1 MSRQFC
7 PECGHE
13 NPGEAQFCMSCAH
26 PLTTEAASR
35 QTAQPAPV
43 SPAADSGTDWASIVA
58 AVVAFLSLRHM
69 SRKARGTVVVVTILV
84 LFFGCPMVCGFATFV
99 VDSVLKLFQ

>member
-13 NPGEAQFCMSCAH
+13 NQAEARFCMNCGHA
-26 PLTTEAASR
+26 LAGE
-35 QTAQPAPV
+35 V
-43 SPAADSGTDWASIVA
+43 SPASADKARGTGTDWLGIVA
-58 AVVAFLSLRHM
+58 AILAFLSLRHM
-69 SRKARGTVVVVTILV
+69 SRKAWQTTIVIAFLV
-84 LFFGCPMVCGFATFV
+84 IFFGCPMVCSFAMFG